1 MSRTEWLIVL
11 IVVALAYAGGRT
23 AGQAPLRPLSPTVLS
38 GDDVGFRVEAEQ
50 GGVAVGRLVVRI
62 DGKWVEAELRGGVRR
77 LTSTEDR

>member
-1 MSRTEWLIVL
+1 MSRTGCLGVL
-11 IVVALAYAGGRT
+11 FVVLLAYVVGLA
-23 AGQAPLRPLSPTVLS
+23 AGQPPIRPLSPTVLS
-38 GDDVGFRVEAEQ
+38 GENVGFRVEGEQ

>member
-1 MSRTEWLIVL
+1 MNRIGRLIVL
-11 IVVALAYAGGRT
+11 IVVAMAYVVGLA
-23 AGQAPLRPLSPTVLS
+23 AGQAPLRPLAPTVLS
-38 GDDVGFRVEAEQ
+38 GDNVGFRVEGEQ

>member
-1 MSRTEWLIVL
+1 MV
-11 IVVALAYAGGRT
+11 VVALAYTVGRA

-38 GDDVGFRVEAEQ
+38 GDDIGFRVEAEQ

-77 LTSTEDR
+77 LTSTGGVGVRQ